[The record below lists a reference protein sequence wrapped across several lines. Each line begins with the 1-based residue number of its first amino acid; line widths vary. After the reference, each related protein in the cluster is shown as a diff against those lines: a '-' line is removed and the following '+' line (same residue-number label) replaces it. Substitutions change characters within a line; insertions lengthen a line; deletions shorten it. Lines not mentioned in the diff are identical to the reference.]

1 MRSIYT
7 RNLVKGFWERK
18 KIVLV
23 CWIVIVL
30 IFGCLGALRAYPEKF
45 SSSVSAQ
52 ITEYEQALQE
62 YDDSIATTQE
72 NISMTQSQVENLE
85 TYTNESVFM
94 QIDPTNVQVVS
105 VQYMITV
112 PNMNSE
118 TSNNQISYI
127 SNAWQSYV
135 SNGSL
140 NSELANELG
149 NISAENLSELI
160 TCTTAGNIIT
170 ITVKHSEMDQARDI
184 MQKLRNNLSEYQ
196 EVIQSSLGNFE
207 MTVIDSS
214 EQTITDTELQD
225 TQNSNLSNL
234 RNYKTTLADL
244 KNRVVTLQTQKS
256 NYEEQ
261 YRPEGVSSSSPKKI
275 IVEFGALG
283 VIAGIII
290 PFVIWAIVYTMSSRL
305 KSKEELLAAGLTV
318 FATRNRKQEY
328 SPDLSRVIMDLK
340 LLVEQNHAERICIGT
355 LGGSDSLKQVET
367 EILSKLSESSIEA
380 MCVSGGKE
388 TEDQL
393 AEMVDTKNIVLLAET
408 GKTTCTQIE
417 EQIQLCNR
425 FKIDIWGCI
434 VIE

>member
-30 IFGCLGALRAYPEKF
+30 IFGCLGVLRAYPEKF

-207 MTVIDSS
+207 MTVIDS
-214 EQTITDTELQD
+214 EQTITDTELHN

-261 YRPEGVSSSSPKKI
+261 YRPEGVSTSSPKKI

-318 FATRNRKQEY
+318 FATRNRKREY

-340 LLVEQNHAERICIGT
+340 LLAEQNHADRICIGT

-367 EILSKLSESSIEA
+367 EILSKLAENSIETL
-380 MCVSGGKE
+380 CVSGGQE

-408 GKTTCTQIE
+408 GKTTCTQVE

>member
-1 MRSIYT
+1 MG
-7 RNLVKGFWERK
+7 KK

-30 IFGCLGALRAYPEKF
+30 IFGCLGVLRAYPEKF

-196 EVIQSSLGNFE
+196 
-207 MTVIDSS
+207 
-214 EQTITDTELQD
+214 
-225 TQNSNLSNL
+225 
-234 RNYKTTLADL
+234 
-244 KNRVVTLQTQKS
+244 
-256 NYEEQ
+256 
-261 YRPEGVSSSSPKKI
+261 
-275 IVEFGALG
+275 
-283 VIAGIII
+283 
-290 PFVIWAIVYTMSSRL
+290 
-305 KSKEELLAAGLTV
+305 
-318 FATRNRKQEY
+318 
-328 SPDLSRVIMDLK
+328 
-340 LLVEQNHAERICIGT
+340 
-355 LGGSDSLKQVET
+355 
-367 EILSKLSESSIEA
+367 
-380 MCVSGGKE
+380 GK
-388 TEDQL
+388 
-393 AEMVDTKNIVLLAET
+393 
-408 GKTTCTQIE
+408 
-417 EQIQLCNR
+417 
-425 FKIDIWGCI
+425 
-434 VIE
+434 

>member
-30 IFGCLGALRAYPEKF
+30 IFGCLGVLRAYPEKF

-72 NISMTQSQVENLE
+72 NISMTQSQVENME

-214 EQTITDTELQD
+214 EQTITDTELQN

-261 YRPEGVSSSSPKKI
+261 YRPEGVSTSSPKKI

-318 FATRNRKQEY
+318 FATRNRKREY

-340 LLVEQNHAERICIGT
+340 LLAEQNHADRICIGT

-367 EILSKLSESSIEA
+367 EILSKLAENSIETL
-380 MCVSGGKE
+380 CVSGGQE

-408 GKTTCTQIE
+408 GKTTCTQVE

>member
-18 KIVLV
+18 KNVLV

-30 IFGCLGALRAYPEKF
+30 IFGCLGVLRAYPEKF

>member
-30 IFGCLGALRAYPEKF
+30 IFGCLGVLRAYPEKF

-184 MQKLRNNLSEYQ
+184 MQK
-196 EVIQSSLGNFE
+196 
-207 MTVIDSS
+207 
-214 EQTITDTELQD
+214 
-225 TQNSNLSNL
+225 
-234 RNYKTTLADL
+234 
-244 KNRVVTLQTQKS
+244 
-256 NYEEQ
+256 
-261 YRPEGVSSSSPKKI
+261 
-275 IVEFGALG
+275 
-283 VIAGIII
+283 
-290 PFVIWAIVYTMSSRL
+290 
-305 KSKEELLAAGLTV
+305 
-318 FATRNRKQEY
+318 
-328 SPDLSRVIMDLK
+328 
-340 LLVEQNHAERICIGT
+340 
-355 LGGSDSLKQVET
+355 
-367 EILSKLSESSIEA
+367 
-380 MCVSGGKE
+380 
-388 TEDQL
+388 
-393 AEMVDTKNIVLLAET
+393 
-408 GKTTCTQIE
+408 
-417 EQIQLCNR
+417 
-425 FKIDIWGCI
+425 
-434 VIE
+434 